1 MFRGTLMRAAA
12 FPVAMLCLAPPTAAT
27 AQEAGGVTMEM
38 TSGSTSNTNTSQ
50 GNEQVINFSSAEQRK
65 RTEFVSVPDVS
76 APSVVGGNPCVI
88 GASFGAS
95 GLGFGVAAGVGVQ
108 DPECEMRQQVALL
121 ANIGLTDVAI
131 ARFCME
137 DEVRE
142 AFALSGRPCPQTV
155 AAAPAAA
162 PAPAAVAPRATPV
175 AATATAP
182 ALSAPVVAG
191 VAAAGATPLAR
202 AEDCPD
208 YRRLVRGD
216 TSFGEWPA
224 ACQALHMARTGG

>member
-1 MFRGTLMRAAA
+1 MFPKTLMRAAA
-12 FPVAMLCLAPPTAAT
+12 FPVAALCASLPIAAA
-27 AQEAGGVTMEM
+27 AQDTGVNMEM
-38 TSGSTSNTNTSQ
+38 NSGSTSNTTTSQ
-50 GNEQVINFSSAEQRK
+50 GNEQVINFSSTEQRK

-137 DEVRE
+137 DDVRE
-142 AFALSGRPCPQTV
+142 AFALSGRPCPQAV
-155 AAAPAAA
+155 AAAPA
-162 PAPAAVAPRATPV
+162 PVAAVAAPVTPRATPV

-202 AEDCPD
+202 AEDCPN
-208 YRRLVRGD
+208 YRQLVRGD
-216 TSFGEWPA
+216 SSFGEWPA
-224 ACQALHMARTGG
+224 ACQALHVARTGG